1 MKGIYKYN
9 HRRVISAFPYY
20 EYVGFMLRVEVLAE
34 LPKTYKV
41 KYLGFHANGAP
52 PGTITNVRKRSV
64 TLEGVAIKP
73 APEPRQYDPELIRKP
88 YKDD

>member
-1 MKGIYKYN
+1 
-9 HRRVISAFPYY
+9 
-20 EYVGFMLRVEVLAE
+20 
-34 LPKTYKV
+34 
-41 KYLGFHANGAP
+41 
-52 PGTITNVRKRSV
+52 VRKRSV